1 MFDVICSNCFES
13 FEATKG
19 YALSCT
25 CFVCDVCSASFS
37 NDVQFES
44 CAMCG
49 FKQPQLAS
57 LEPNLIPNE
66 IKKLLENTDDVFQ
79 GLINVVRF
87 QFSHLQKISS
97 LAIDKVRTTQAEND
111 KLQ

>member
-25 CFVCDVCSASFS
+25 CFVCGSCSSTFPPNAKF
-37 NDVQFES
+37 QS

-49 FKQPQLAS
+49 FDKPQLAS
-57 LEPNLIPNE
+57 LEPNKIPSE
-66 IKKLLENTDDVFQ
+66 IHNLLENTDNLFQ
-79 GLINVVRF
+79 GLMDVVRF
-87 QFSHLQKISS
+87 QFSHLRKIASQ
-97 LAIDKVRTTQAEND
+97 AIDKSRHFQIEND
-111 KLQ
+111 TV